1 MSDQD
6 NTPADETTADTSQP
20 QQAKVG
26 VKDRGTIVTT
36 AGGEMM
42 SGTLADITDGDD

>member
-1 MSDQD
+1 MSEQD
-6 NTPADETTADTSQP
+6 NKPAETPAEVEAAL

-36 AGGEMM
+36 AGGEPM